1 MLVIHLLFSYECTG
15 SLTEVIGCLPEVL
28 RCKLG
33 AMVKD
38 FTSAP
43 NFSKNMY
50 NITSAYSFSSNVTH
64 YSCQETTVG
73 RSLNDQAIWGIF
85 RQLLKDL
92 GLSYTNLCG
101 DHWTEP
107 KQYLLKS
114 YFFQLLFTP
123 EWLNV
128 PVFFIF
134 LLLIFTTTFTKYQSH
149 TDIGDRNKIP
159 SIPQEGRRRS
169 HIDELCG
176 LKF

>member
-1 MLVIHLLFSYECTG
+1 MLVIYLLFSYECTG
-15 SLTEVIGCLPEVL
+15 SLNEVIGCLPEVL

-38 FTSAP
+38 FTSTP

-50 NITSAYSFSSNVTH
+50 NITSTYSFSSNVTH

-92 GLSYTNLCG
+92 GISYTNLCG
-101 DHWTEP
+101 GHWPQP

-114 YFFQLLFTP
+114 
-123 EWLNV
+123 
-128 PVFFIF
+128 
-134 LLLIFTTTFTKYQSH
+134 
-149 TDIGDRNKIP
+149 
-159 SIPQEGRRRS
+159 
-169 HIDELCG
+169 
-176 LKF
+176 